1 MVSWGSS
8 MIVRWIVWAL
18 VALIS
23 VTAFQ
28 NTLADSEQNAS
39 ANNSSMNVTLTP
51 AAELVS
57 IEGIWKVNLTDIE
70 ITLALNQ
77 SGDSIAGRCKF
88 EGDEPWNGVVAGSI
102 SGTATNMA
110 LAALQGKLLVA
121 TQITGTV
128 SNDALQGSYVS
139 YDSDG
144 KVAKGEVTG
153 TRISPDV
160 PGFTPAEV
168 RAAPASAP
176 AVVQQPQ
183 TIQQTQPTT
192 EQQNQAEKRKVQ
204 DINELAK
211 GINPNILPWSY
222 PL

>member
-1 MVSWGSS
+1 MVAWGSC
-8 MIVRWIVWAL
+8 MRVRWIVWAL

-28 NTLADSEQNAS
+28 NTLADSEPNAS

-51 AAELVS
+51 AAELGS
-57 IEGIWKVNLTDIE
+57 IEGIWKVSLADTE
-70 ITLALNQ
+70 ITMALNQ
-77 SGDSIAGRCKF
+77 SADSIAGRCKF

-102 SGTATNMA
+102 SGTAINIA
-110 LAALQGKLLVA
+110 LAALQGKLLAA
-121 TQITGTV
+121 TQITGTI

-144 KVAKGEVTG
+144 KETKGEVMG

-160 PGFTPAEV
+160 SAYTPAKV
-168 RAAPASAP
+168 KAAPASAP
-176 AVVQQPQ
+176 AEVQQPQ
-183 TIQQTQPTT
+183 TIRQTQPTT
-192 EQQNQAEKRKVQ
+192 EQQNQAGKRKVQ
-204 DINELAK
+204 DIDELAK
-211 GINPNILPWSY
+211 GVNPSILPWSY